1 VSGEGE
7 LARQGVLMMTHTTR
21 RRCLAALALLLLGS
35 PAAYGEKAPF
45 ALQLT
50 DSTFNGTMA
59 SASSSTYVLVEFF
72 ASWCVRCERP
82 QFAVDGTGTRGCER
96 TVMCHG
102 CMLQLPIV

>member
-1 VSGEGE
+1 MG
-7 LARQGVLMMTHTTR
+7 TTQP
-21 RRCLAALALLLLGS
+21 RCLAALALLLLL

-50 DSTFNGTMA
+50 DSTFNGTIA

-82 QFAVDGTGTRGCER
+82 QFSMDAGRGTRVRE
-96 TVMCHG
+96 
-102 CMLQLPIV
+102 L